1 MNISVIGT
9 GYVGL
14 VAGSC
19 FAESGNDVWCVDND
33 VSKIENFR
41 KGVIPLYEP
50 GLPEIIER
58 NVREE
63 RLTFT
68 TDLDAAVKK
77 ALVIFVAV
85 GTPSA
90 PNGAADLTAVF
101 AVAKAIGRA
110 MDRYKVIVIKS
121 TVPVGTGEKVREI
134 IRNETKHPFDVLSNP
149 EFLKQ
154 GAAVEDFMKPDRV
167 VVGAEDVRAAEILR
181 DLYAPFVR
189 TGSPVMIVD
198 VRTAELLKYAANAFL
213 AARISFMNEL
223 ANLCE
228 HVGANV
234 DLVRKGLAA
243 DSRIGP
249 AFLFSGIGFGG
260 SCFPKDVR
268 ALIDTGRQHDFEM
281 KILEAVDAVNTNQ
294 PARFLEKIQRHF
306 KNDVR
311 GKRIAV
317 WGLSFKPRTNDMR
330 DAPSIK
336 IIEGLLSDGA
346 IIAAYDP
353 EAMEEAKK
361 IFGTRIQLSVNNYG
375 CLEGADALVLVTEWQ
390 AFRNPNFD
398 RMKAAMNS
406 AVIFDGRN
414 IYDPNYVQQL
424 GFTYYGVGRGGD
436 SA

>member
-68 TDLDAAVKK
+68 TDLDAAVRK

-90 PNGAADLTAVF
+90 ANGAADLTAVF
-101 AVAKAIGRA
+101 AVATAIGRA

-134 IRNETKHPFDVLSNP
+134 IRNETKQPFDVLSNP

-213 AARISFMNEL
+213 AARISFMNEV

-228 HVGANV
+228 HVGANI

-268 ALIDTGRQHDFEM
+268 ALIDIGRQHDFEM

-294 PARFLEKIQRHF
+294 PARFLEKIRRHF

-336 IIEGLLSDGA
+336 IIDGLLSDGA

-353 EAMEEAKK
+353 EAMEEAKT

-398 RMKAAMNS
+398 RMKAAMSS

-414 IYDPNYVQQL
+414 IYDPNYVRQL

-436 SA
+436 SV